1 MTEQKVIDPQRIIL
15 PECCKN
21 PDIDCKHVVNKK
33 KEKEK
38 QNIGL

>member
-1 MTEQKVIDPQRIIL
+1 MIQQKVIEPEKIII

-33 KEKEK
+33 EK
-38 QNIGL
+38 QKQNVGL